1 MKKCLLLLFM
11 SVSSVV
17 VFAQSGA
24 YLSLGATKFNE
35 KVDGINFKHKQ
46 TPSFEFGF
54 TFGIPIDAHFS
65 VNPGIGY
72 GNSGTRYVDNSGEKN
87 VITLGYLT
95 VPVEVM
101 YKFSP
106 AKNSFFLTAGGY
118 YSILTTAEDKHA
130 ELKIADGVYSYK
142 RSDYGVG
149 FGAGYVFPGK
159 TDWFLKAD
167 YSKGLANILNYPAG
181 DEDSHIKNSNISLT
195 IGWLFFKK
203 KI

>member
-1 MKKCLLLLFM
+1 MKKCFLLLVM
-11 SVSSVV
+11 SVSSVIAL
-17 VFAQSGA
+17 AQSGA

-35 KVDGINFKHKQ
+35 KVSGTKFNHKQ

-54 TFGIPIDAHFS
+54 IFGIPIDARFS
-65 VNPGIGY
+65 VNTGLGY

-87 VITLGYLT
+87 VVTLGYVS

-106 AKNSFFLTAGGY
+106 EKNSFFLTAGGY
-118 YSILTTAEDKHA
+118 YSFLTTAEDKHA

-149 FGAGYVFPGK
+149 LGAGYVFPGK

-167 YSKGLANILNYPAG
+167 YTKGLANILNYPDG
-181 DEDSHIKNSNISLT
+181 DEDSHIKNTNVSVT